1 MTALQWSTMDIY
13 AIERE
18 EQSGKGRVDLVYIPL
33 DGDYPLIIIEF
44 KYGKSAQEAID
55 QIKTQQYYKRY
66 TEQYRN
72 IILVGIN
79 YSKATKEHECLIEKL

>member
-1 MTALQWSTMDIY
+1 M
-13 AIERE
+13 
-18 EQSGKGRVDLVYIPL
+18 
-33 DGDYPLIIIEF
+33 EF

-72 IILVGIN
+72 IILVGITIVKPQRN
-79 YSKATKEHECLIEKL
+79 MSVLLKTFNEIIG